1 MNSRTSTGCGA
12 AIGAAALLLWVL
24 SGAGCR
30 IDQQREVA
38 AYRKVLDLAAT
49 TGPAPAAALS
59 LRDCLLLANRN
70 NENLSIAGESYL
82 RALIA
87 RKRTVASFM
96 PTVDL
101 VGSYLRRDPVSS
113 DSGNQTGSSQNSS
126 FDLSGEL
133 DWSLFDG
140 LQDVNRYWR
149 DTFVI
154 EQQRSSLLAFQESLL
169 LDVAR
174 IYYQVMRSEAS
185 VRVLENSL
193 KVQEER
199 LRDARGRLAAGVAP
213 PLDVAQTEAQVSQT
227 RTMLINA
234 RRDVQRARDLLA
246 VLCGADVAGA
256 SLSDEFEVPE
266 SRPLLESWLQ
276 TARTN
281 RHDLLAARAAIEASR
296 REVEIAFGQYYP
308 SVSLNLSAFLY
319 RETVPT
325 ARDWDA
331 LLTANLPIF
340 SAGRIHADVRQA
352 WSFYRQALLVRDR
365 LQREVTQQVQQA
377 YHDLVSSD
385 ARLAELQV
393 RLAAAEMAFQQAEGS
408 YRVGR
413 ATNLD
418 RIAAQDALLDAQL
431 QLASE
436 AFDRKVSYLI
446 LLQASG
452 VLREQIEAGFVAAT
466 TLPASR

>member
-1 MNSRTSTGCGA
+1 
-12 AIGAAALLLWVL
+12 
-24 SGAGCR
+24 
-30 IDQQREVA
+30 
-38 AYRKVLDLAAT
+38 
-49 TGPAPAAALS
+49 
-59 LRDCLLLANRN
+59 
-70 NENLSIAGESYL
+70 
-82 RALIA
+82 
-87 RKRTVASFM
+87 
-96 PTVDL
+96 
-101 VGSYLRRDPVSS
+101 
-113 DSGNQTGSSQNSS
+113 
-126 FDLSGEL
+126 
-133 DWSLFDG
+133 
-140 LQDVNRYWR
+140 
-149 DTFVI
+149 
-154 EQQRSSLLAFQESLL
+154 
-169 LDVAR
+169 
-174 IYYQVMRSEAS
+174 
-185 VRVLENSL
+185 
-193 KVQEER
+193 
-199 LRDARGRLAAGVAP
+199 
-213 PLDVAQTEAQVSQT
+213 
-227 RTMLINA
+227 
-234 RRDVQRARDLLA
+234 
-246 VLCGADVAGA
+246 VAGA
-256 SLSDEFEVPE
+256 SLSDGFEVPE

-281 RHDLLAARAAIEASR
+281 RHDLLAAGAAIEASR
-296 REVEIAFGQYYP
+296 REVEVAFGQYYP
-308 SVSLNLSAFLY
+308 SVSLNLSGFLY

-418 RIAAQDALLDAQL
+418 RVAAQDALLDAQL

-436 AFDRKVSYLI
+436 EFDRKVNYLI

-466 TLPASR
+466 TQPASR